1 MNNTFELHSLMDAM
15 DDSGEFI
22 PLLSQEDEDLMN
34 KENLPENL
42 PILPLR
48 NTVLFPGVVIPI
60 TVGRDKSIKL
70 VKDAYASDKT
80 IGVIAQKDQ
89 NIEDPSFEHLNN
101 IGTVARILKMLRMPD
116 GNTTIIIQGK
126 QKFELEE
133 LVQEEPYIRAKVKS
147 VDQIFPKKKDD
158 KFEGLVTSVKDL
170 ALEIIEKSPEIP
182 TEANIAIRNI
192 ESPNFLLNFISSNM
206 NAGVEEK
213 QNILDEADFTER
225 ANRVMRYMTKELQ
238 MLDIKNDIQSKV
250 RVDIDKQQR
259 EFFLQQQMKTIQ
271 EELGG
276 NPVTE
281 EINELSERAEKK
293 KWGKET
299 EERFQK
305 ELDKLERIN
314 PQSMEYSVQLS
325 YIELLLD

>member
-1 MNNTFELHSLMDAM
+1 MNPQA
-15 DDSGEFI
+15 EFI
-22 PLLSQEDEDLMN
+22 PLLSQQVEDSMN

-238 MLDIKNDIQSKV
+238 MLDIQKRYSKQS
-250 RVDIDKQQR
+250 
-259 EFFLQQQMKTIQ
+259 
-271 EELGG
+271 
-276 NPVTE
+276 
-281 EINELSERAEKK
+281 S
-293 KWGKET
+293 
-299 EERFQK
+299 
-305 ELDKLERIN
+305 
-314 PQSMEYSVQLS
+314 S
-325 YIELLLD
+325 